1 MRSIRSH
8 IVIGLITGLLSALF
22 SFFPFGELLELKGYD
37 IFHIFK
43 KPALP
48 PEDIVIIAIDE
59 PSFAEIGKQW
69 PWPRSI
75 HAKLVDVLKKEG
87 SSVIGFDVI
96 FSEPSDPDEDA
107 IFAHSLKMAGN
118 VCLASDIELIQREN
132 YIQETLIEPIPVL
145 KENSFTGIVT
155 IQMDRD
161 NVVRKFYPIK
171 EYEILFAK
179 QVARLHIKK
188 EFDIQK
194 NSYISYIGPPDSF
207 TTVSYYQALDPSVFL
222 PKNFFRGKVVIIGK
236 SLKNIVE
243 PEKQHP
249 DIFATPFLFSIKS
262 RLTSGVE
269 IQANMV
275 ADFLRGAFVTR
286 LGRFESIILFLILGL
301 IGSFLQIKWRPVFSG
316 ILAFSA
322 FTIYIGIAYA
332 IFQANRIWIP
342 TISTLLPLSIP
353 YGFFG
358 IFAYIHTEK
367 KRKEIKRAF
376 SHYLSPAVLDT
387 VLKKP
392 DDLKIGGEKVEA
404 TVLFS
409 DIAGFTRMSEKM
421 SPEDVSRFLNRYF
434 DEMTKIIFH
443 YRGTVDKFVGDAIMA
458 FWGAPLPDN
467 DHALN
472 ACRAAVIMQERL
484 SSLREEMKS
493 EGMPEIFMRI
503 GINTGEVIV
512 GNMGSSELFN
522 YTVLGDTVNLAS
534 RLESANKGLGTSI
547 IISKSVYQKAEHTLS
562 VRPLG
567 RITVSGKTGEVEIYE
582 LVGTR
587 LS

>member
-8 IVIGLITGLLSALF
+8 IVIGLIAGLLAALF

-48 PEDIVIIAIDE
+48 PEDIVIVAIDE

-155 IQMDRD
+155 IQLDRD

-171 EYEILFAK
+171 EHEILFAK

-358 IFAYIHTEK
+358 IFAYINTEK

-376 SHYLSPAVLDT
+376 SHYLSPTVLEAVLHNPEN
-387 VLKKP
+387 LK
-392 DDLKIGGEKVEA
+392 LGGEKVEA
-404 TVLFS
+404 TILFS
-409 DIAGFTRMSEKM
+409 DIADFTKMSEM
-421 SPEDVSRFLNRYF
+421 MPPEDVSRLLNHYF
-434 DEMTKIIFH
+434 DEMTKIIFQ
-443 YRGTVDKFVGDAIMA
+443 YKGTVDKFIGDAVMV
-458 FWGAPLPDN
+458 FWGAPLTDP

-472 ACRAAVIMQERL
+472 ACRTAIAMQERL
-484 SSLREEMKS
+484 KSLREEIKR
-493 EGMPEIFMRI
+493 ERLPDIYIRI
-503 GINTGEVIV
+503 GINTGVVIA
-512 GNMGSSELFN
+512 GNMGSSDLFS
-522 YTVLGDTVNLAS
+522 YTVLGDTVNLAQ
-534 RLESANKGLGTSI
+534 RLENANKEMGTSI
-547 IISKSVYQKAEHTLS
+547 IISKSVYKKVAAH
-562 VRPLG
+562 VKVHPLG
-567 RITVSGKTGEVEIYE
+567 IIRVKGKTEEVEIYE
-582 LVGTR
+582 LISVR
-587 LS
+587 